1 MPTTR
6 WFVKRDLEQCLTRL
20 QGIQDYLVR
29 SGRLY
34 EADHP
39 NQYQMFCLL
48 LALTHQLEE
57 GLKSL
62 REHL

>member
-1 MPTTR
+1 MPTSR
-6 WFVKRDLEQCLTRL
+6 YFVRRDLEQCLTRL
-20 QGIQDYLVR
+20 AGIKDYLVR

-48 LALTHQLEE
+48 MALADQLET
-57 GLKSL
+57 GLTEL
-62 REHL
+62 RGHI